1 MFPPPP
7 TPLIRRSAPPV
18 YSRRAHQTVRACLRA
33 CEKERG
39 LLAPRTAD
47 STPPRAALANPPALR
62 RAERTRTRLP
72 PGGAIGSLR
81 FTVPPPP
88 PHPRQGHTVAQH
100 NVAVAHMD
108 GLGAPADAGLAVEWY
123 RRAAAA
129 GQPESLGT
137 CHANGIGA

>member
-1 MFPPPP
+1 M
-7 TPLIRRSAPPV
+7 
-18 YSRRAHQTVRACLRA
+18 
-33 CEKERG
+33 
-39 LLAPRTAD
+39 
-47 STPPRAALANPPALR
+47 
-62 RAERTRTRLP
+62 
-72 PGGAIGSLR
+72 
-81 FTVPPPP
+81 
-88 PHPRQGHTVAQH
+88 AQH